1 MNLDEAQK
9 KQVAAWIEQGLKL
22 SEIQSKLTSEF
33 GVTMTY
39 MEARFLMDDLKV
51 KPKDPVLTAPVLI
64 GSKPPGGQEQ
74 APPLPGPMDE
84 PASLAEKPPGTPGGL
99 SLTVDQ
105 VTRAGSLVSGTVT
118 FSDGNGAVWYLD
130 QMGRLGMTPKTQGY
144 RPSQEDLQAFQLE
157 LQSELARMGM

>member
-9 KQVAAWIEQGLKL
+9 KAVTAWIEQGLKL
-22 SEIQSKLTSEF
+22 SEIQIKLASEF

-51 KPKDPVLTAPVLI
+51 KPKDPVLAAPVLV
-64 GSKPPGGQEQ
+64 GGNPPASQEQ
-74 APPLPGPMDE
+74 APPLAGPMED
-84 PASLAEKPPGTPGGL
+84 PAGLAGKPAGAPGGI

-118 FSDGNGAVWYLD
+118 FSDGNESVWYLD
-130 QMGRLGMTPKTQGY
+130 QLGRLGMAPKTQGY
-144 RPSQEDLQAFQLE
+144 RPSQEVLQAFQLE
-157 LQSELARMGM
+157 LQNELARMGM

>member
-9 KQVAAWIEQGLKL
+9 KTVTAWIEQGLKL
-22 SEIQSKLTSEF
+22 SEIQIKLASEF

-51 KPKDPVLTAPVLI
+51 KPKDPVLAAPVLV
-64 GSKPPGGQEQ
+64 GSNPPASQGQ
-74 APPLPGPMDE
+74 APPPAGPMED
-84 PASLAEKPPGTPGGL
+84 PAGLAGKPAAAPGGI

-130 QMGRLGMTPKTQGY
+130 QLGRLGMVPKTQGY

-157 LQSELARMGM
+157 LQNELARMGM